1 MTRTAAPPASVASAG
16 AEWVVCLGELREVR
30 HGRVACPKAGTSVR
44 LKVCLEC
51 HHLCDVWDERDRDAP
66 CAVGPG
72 IS

>member
-1 MTRTAAPPASVASAG
+1 MTRSAPPAASVANAG

-30 HGRVACPKAGTSVR
+30 RGMVMCPKAGARVPLET
-44 LKVCLEC
+44 CLEC
-51 HHLCDVWDERDRDAP
+51 HHLSDVWDERDRDAP